1 MRVWDNKYYRIL
13 VVMGSITTGYM
24 AKTAYDRLSQHT
36 GGIMVSQYGTH
47 EGSSGVSSTL
57 SKRNNDWWVKSV
69 SDCAPT
75 VFATM
80 AAMWLVW
87 CTKSKAGTRAKVIMT
102 MWSAGVGVLGVACS
116 IKLNYVKDQS
126 TSP

>member
-13 VVMGSITTGYM
+13 IVMGSITTGYM
-24 AKTAYDRLSQHT
+24 AKTAYDRLAQHT
-36 GGIMVSQYGTH
+36 GGTMVSQYGTH
-47 EGSSGVSSTL
+47 EGSSGVSSL
-57 SKRNNDWWVKSV
+57 SKRNNDWLVKSV
-69 SDCAPT
+69 KDCAPT
-75 VFATM
+75 VFAFT
-80 AAMWLVW
+80 AAMWVTW
-87 CTKSKAGTRAKVIMT
+87 CIESKASTRAKVIMT